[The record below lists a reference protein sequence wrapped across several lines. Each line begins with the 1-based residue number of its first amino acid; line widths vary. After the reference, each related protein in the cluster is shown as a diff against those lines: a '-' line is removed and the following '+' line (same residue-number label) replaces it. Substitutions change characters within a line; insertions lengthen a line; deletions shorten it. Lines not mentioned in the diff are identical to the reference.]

1 MSGEF
6 PRAGFWRRFA
16 SLVYDTLAIIAF
28 AMLTVVL
35 YLFAVQGLISLD
47 VISLNGAEDV
57 SALIQESLL
66 LSSIRSALLVIVTLV
81 FFGYFWT
88 KSGQTIGM
96 RAWRLKVQTSEG
108 NLISW
113 PQSIVRSLSALLG
126 LGNLVVLID
135 FKNKKALQDYV
146 SKTEAITLTKEEN
159 PWKTI
164 CPSPIPFEETWH
176 VPQEMKLSDI
186 ERVKKQFITA
196 SIVSSI

>member
-1 MSGEF
+1 MSAEF

-16 SLVYDTLAIIAF
+16 SLIYDTLVVIAF
-28 AMLTVVL
+28 AMLTTVL
-35 YLFAVQGLISLD
+35 YLLAIQALISLD
-47 VISLNGAEDV
+47 ILTIGDAEDV
-57 SALIQESLL
+57 SAYIQNSPLL
-66 LSSIRSALLVIVTLV
+66 YGIRSALLVLV
-81 FFGYFWT
+81 SVAFFSYFWA

-146 SKTEAITLTKEEN
+146 SKTEVITLTKEEN
-159 PWKTI
+159 KRI
-164 CPSPIPFEETWH
+164 YRE
-176 VPQEMKLSDI
+176 LD
-186 ERVKKQFITA
+186 
-196 SIVSSI
+196 

>member
-35 YLFAVQGLISLD
+35 YLFAVQGLIILD

-66 LSSIRSALLVIVTLV
+66 FSSIRSALLVIVTLV

-96 RAWRLKVQTSEG
+96 RAWRLKVQTLEG

-113 PQSIVRSLSALLG
+113 PQAIIRSLCALLG
-126 LGNLVVLID
+126 LGNLLVLVD
-135 FKNKKALQDYV
+135 FKNNKALQDYL
-146 SKTEAITLTKEEN
+146 SKTEVIALTKEEN
-159 PWKTI
+159 KRI
-164 CPSPIPFEETWH
+164 YRE
-176 VPQEMKLSDI
+176 LD
-186 ERVKKQFITA
+186 
-196 SIVSSI
+196 

>member
-1 MSGEF
+1 MFMSGEF

-16 SLVYDTLAIIAF
+16 SLVYDSLAIIAF

-35 YLFAVQGLISLD
+35 YLFAVQGLIILD

-66 LSSIRSALLVIVTLV
+66 LSSIRSALLVIVALV

-96 RAWRLKVQTSEG
+96 RAWRLKVQTVEG

-113 PQSIVRSLSALLG
+113 PQSIIRSLSALLG

-146 SKTEAITLTKEEN
+146 SKTEVITLTKEEN
-159 PWKTI
+159 KRI
-164 CPSPIPFEETWH
+164 YRE
-176 VPQEMKLSDI
+176 LD
-186 ERVKKQFITA
+186 
-196 SIVSSI
+196 

>member
-1 MSGEF
+1 
-6 PRAGFWRRFA
+6 
-16 SLVYDTLAIIAF
+16 
-28 AMLTVVL
+28 VL

-146 SKTEAITLTKEEN
+146 SKTEVITLTKEEN
-159 PWKTI
+159 KRI
-164 CPSPIPFEETWH
+164 YRE
-176 VPQEMKLSDI
+176 LD
-186 ERVKKQFITA
+186 
-196 SIVSSI
+196 

>member
-88 KSGQTIGM
+88 KSGQTIGL

-108 NLISW
+108 SLISW

-146 SKTEAITLTKEEN
+146 SKTEVITLTKEEN
-159 PWKTI
+159 KRI
-164 CPSPIPFEETWH
+164 YRE
-176 VPQEMKLSDI
+176 LD
-186 ERVKKQFITA
+186 
-196 SIVSSI
+196 

>member
-1 MSGEF
+1 MFMSGDF

-16 SLVYDTLAIIAF
+16 SLVYDSLAIIAF

-35 YLFAVQGLISLD
+35 YLFAVQGLIILD

-66 LSSIRSALLVIVTLV
+66 LSSIRSALLVIVALV

-96 RAWRLKVQTSEG
+96 RAWRLKVQTVEG

-113 PQSIVRSLSALLG
+113 PQSIIRSLSALLG

-146 SKTEAITLTKEEN
+146 SKTEVITLTKEEN
-159 PWKTI
+159 KRI
-164 CPSPIPFEETWH
+164 YRE
-176 VPQEMKLSDI
+176 LD
-186 ERVKKQFITA
+186 
-196 SIVSSI
+196 

>member
-1 MSGEF
+1 MSGDF

-16 SLVYDTLAIIAF
+16 SLVYDSLAIIAF

-35 YLFAVQGLISLD
+35 YLFAVQGLIILD

-66 LSSIRSALLVIVTLV
+66 LSSIRSALLVIVALV

-96 RAWRLKVQTSEG
+96 RAWRLKVQTVEG

-113 PQSIVRSLSALLG
+113 PQSIIRSLSALLG

-146 SKTEAITLTKEEN
+146 SKTEVITLTKEEN
-159 PWKTI
+159 KRI
-164 CPSPIPFEETWH
+164 YRE
-176 VPQEMKLSDI
+176 LD
-186 ERVKKQFITA
+186 
-196 SIVSSI
+196 